1 MSLCCQIYV
10 VVSFGW
16 NPISNVESVRTK
28 TLISEMW
35 RKKIRHGV
43 LVWGNQGLIHKE
55 NKVANKPEKVK
66 GQIKNFNKKVLK
78 LFNVIL

>member
-28 TLISEMW
+28 TLISKTW

-43 LVWGNQGLIHKE
+43 HVWGNQGLIYKE